1 MHHTICI
8 STVASY
14 EAVTTLFCDK
24 GVIFWAI
31 QYRKNI

>member
-14 EAVTTLFCDK
+14 EAVMTLFCDK
-24 GVIFWAI
+24 GVIFWGNTI
-31 QYRKNI
+31 